1 MLSLNIKSLT
11 SAFPPPQ
18 YIRSWRSA
26 VHSPIFISEAVF
38 FRPSIA
44 AVHNIQ
50 PRNPCRCCLASFISH
65 YQSAIR
71 IKAFLYYHQYL
82 PNFLGDK
89 DPKVHNGRLQRLSM
103 TLLVCIRGLSR
114 KRYVEEDDNSQ
125 EMKFMQRTV

>member
-11 SAFPPPQ
+11 SAFPPLR
-18 YIRSWRSA
+18 YTRSWRSA

-50 PRNPCRCCLASFISH
+50 PRNPGRCCLVSFISH

-71 IKAFLYYHQYL
+71 IKAYLYYHQYL

-89 DPKVHNGRLQRLSM
+89 DPKVHNGRLQRLSI
-103 TLLVCIRGLSR
+103 TLIVCIGGLSR
-114 KRYVEEDDNSQ
+114 KGYVEERKLLRK
-125 EMKFMQRTV
+125 MIILRK

>member
-11 SAFPPPQ
+11 SAFPPPR

-50 PRNPCRCCLASFISH
+50 PRNPGRCCLASFISH

-71 IKAFLYYHQYL
+71 IKAYLYYHQRE
-82 PNFLGDK
+82 DK

-103 TLLVCIRGLSR
+103 TLIVCIRGLSR
-114 KRYVEEDDNSQ
+114 KGYVEERKLLRK
-125 EMKFMQRTV
+125 MIILRK